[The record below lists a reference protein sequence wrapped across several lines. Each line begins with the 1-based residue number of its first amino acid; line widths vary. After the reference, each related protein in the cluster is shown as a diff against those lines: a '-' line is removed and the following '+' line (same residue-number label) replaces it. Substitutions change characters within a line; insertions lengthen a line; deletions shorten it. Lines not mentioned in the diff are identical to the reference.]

1 MKNLFLIP
9 AVLLF
14 AVVIGCQKPADDGR
28 PADGAAAD
36 AAGAAGAAPGNSAPA
51 ELQATSSL
59 QGQPPVPV
67 QVLTLQPSD
76 FLEYGE
82 YYGKVAGLEEKTLVC
97 AAGGSVEAIAV
108 KEGDAVARGQSLGRI
123 DSTKIR
129 AAYEVA
135 RLNER
140 IARENHARQVQ
151 FFADGNTSRLA
162 VDQAELA
169 WLNSK
174 SALLEADKMLEG
186 ALCLTPIDGVVIA
199 RFIDLHQ
206 ELPPGSRTFTVA
218 RMDRV
223 RIHIGIPEQE
233 IGGIAI
239 GNEAEV
245 SFAMLPGRAWKGTL
259 QRISREVSPETLTFQ
274 AEVQVANPD
283 RAILS
288 GITAK
293 VRLAR
298 RLLKDQIVVPSQ
310 AILTSGGETY
320 VMIEQDGRARKVPV
334 MTGPADETRT
344 VLLQGPAANS
354 RLIIAGN
361 HLVTEDARVVVKD
374 RG

>member
-1 MKNLFLIP
+1 MKKTMKKPFMIP

-14 AVVIGCQKPADDGR
+14 AMVIGCQKPAGDGL
-28 PADGAAAD
+28 PAGGYAAD
-36 AAGAAGAAPGNSAPA
+36 AAPS
-51 ELQATSSL
+51 
-59 QGQPPVPV
+59 QPPVPV

-76 FLEYGE
+76 FFEYGE

-97 AAGGSVEAIAV
+97 TAGGSVEAITV
-108 KEGDAVARGQSLGRI
+108 KEGDAVAKGQSLGRI
-123 DSTKIR
+123 DFAKIR
-129 AAYEVA
+129 TAYDVA
-135 RLNER
+135 SLNER
-140 IARENHARQVQ
+140 ISRENHARQEQ
-151 FFADGNTSRLA
+151 FFVDGNTSRLA

-174 SALLEADKMLEG
+174 SALLEVDKMLEG
-186 ALCLTPIDGVVIA
+186 ALCITPIDGVVIA

-218 RMDRV
+218 RMN
-223 RIHIGIPEQE
+223 RIRINIGIPEQE

-245 SFAMLPGRAWKGTL
+245 TFAMLPGRTWKGTL
-259 QRISREVSPETLTFQ
+259 QRIGKEVSPETLAFQ
-274 AEVQVANPD
+274 AEVQVANSD

-298 RLLKDQIVVPSQ
+298 RLLKDQIVVPSE

-320 VMIEQDGRARKVPV
+320 VMIEKDGRAQKFPV
-334 MTGPADETRT
+334 VTGPADETRT
-344 VLLQGPAANS
+344 ILLQGPAANS
-354 RLIIAGN
+354 RLIIEGN